1 MRQDSSKV
9 FSIVRTYLDSG
20 ATLSGND
27 EAIMLCPNPD
37 HQDRRRS
44 NCSINLRK
52 QVWHCFSCGD
62 GGSLHKALRYAKQYS
77 VNVPSVSPMVALE
90 EQEEDVV
97 LDKRLLAAYEY
108 YADPWIEAGFNADL
122 LDDHNIGYDI
132 HNHRITIP
140 LFNKDG
146 DLIGISGRATRR
158 GQEPR
163 YKIYKSELGKFA
175 PYDYSPK
182 THSHLWRF
190 NQCNQLDGPI
200 LVVEGFKAALWA
212 VQCGYKK
219 TVALCGASM
228 TQQQT
233 RLLIA
238 HDKPVIL
245 MLDSDEAGR
254 RGTQNCGIRLCRA
267 GLAVTVVD
275 YGYPAPDDIPSD
287 EFLYVLTNNQKEFNT
302 L

>member
-1 MRQDSSKV
+1 MRRDSSKV
-9 FSIVRTYLDSG
+9 FSIIRTHLDSG
-20 ATLSGND
+20 AVLSGTE

-37 HQDRRRS
+37 HVDRNRS
-44 NCSINLRK
+44 NCSVNLKK

-62 GGSLHKALRYAKQYS
+62 GGSLQKALRYVKAYS
-77 VNVPSVSPMVALE
+77 VSVPSVSPANFE
-90 EQEEDVV
+90 DAHEDVIIDKKV
-97 LDKRLLAAYEY
+97 LTAYEY
-108 YADPWIEAGFNADL
+108 YADPWIDAGFSEDL
-122 LDDHNIGYDI
+122 LDDHCIGYDI

-140 LFNKDG
+140 LYNKEG

-228 TQQQT
+228 TQHQAQ
-233 RLLIA
+233 LLIE
-238 HDKPVIL
+238 HNKPVIL
-245 MLDSDEAGR
+245 MLDQDEAGR
-254 RGTQNCGIRLCRA
+254 KGTRNCGIRLCRA
-267 GLAVTVVD
+267 GLSVSVVD

-287 EFLYVLTNNQKEFNT
+287 DFLFIITNNKKEFID